1 MATATKKLKD
11 ASWKKGYDQPRQHIK
26 KQRHHF
32 ADKGPS
38 SQIYGFPSS
47 SVWMWMLD
55 YKENWVVKNWCF
67 WTVVLEKSLE
77 NPLDCKELKPVNPKG
92 N

>member
-1 MATATKKLKD
+1 MVTATKKLKD

-47 SVWMWMLD
+47 SVWM
-55 YKENWVVKNWCF
+55 
-67 WTVVLEKSLE
+67 
-77 NPLDCKELKPVNPKG
+77 
-92 N
+92 